1 MQISS
6 VSIIKKELQH
16 LPQEELI
23 QLCLRLAKFK
33 KENKE
38 LLNFTLFLE
47 KDKDHFTALVKED
60 IDEQFME
67 INRSNFHLIK
77 KSVRKIFRETKK
89 QIRIASDPEVEIELL
104 MHLCYKLKTFMP
116 SIQNNFLLTN
126 LFNRTLEQ
134 ITKKMEKLH
143 EDLQYDFQIKL
154 DKLID

>member
-47 KDKDHFTALVKED
+47 KDKDHFIALVKED

-67 INRSNFHLIK
+67 INRSNFHWIK

-104 MHLCYKLKTFMP
+104 LHLCYKLKTFKP
-116 SIQNNFLLTN
+116 SIQNNVLLTN